1 MPEVRA
7 AKQGAVR
14 EWVRRTPRLLLGAC
28 AACLALALVAVFIA
42 LRHPAPAVVETVTT
56 GLDTQPAAKPSPVI
70 NAPQLPARDEDV
82 ERAGDKI
89 AEATVYVSRRQK
101 TAALRA
107 LTEARTSARRAYDR
121 RKQSSEPAA
130 EKLRAAL
137 RELELAELAVEHGST
152 DAKQKLLAL
161 NQHLDVIDQ

>member
-7 AKQGAVR
+7 AKHGAVG
-14 EWVRRTPRLLLGAC
+14 EWARHQPRLVVAAC
-28 AACLALALVAVFIA
+28 AACLVAVVALAFFA
-42 LRHPAPAVVETVTT
+42 LRRPAPAVVETVTT
-56 GLDTQPAAKPSPVI
+56 GLDSQPAARGEPV
-70 NAPQLPARDEDV
+70 AKTPQLPARDEDV

-107 LTEARTSARRAYDR
+107 LNEAHASARRAYER
-121 RKQSSEPAA
+121 RSQQRDPAA
-130 EKLRAAL
+130 DKLRATL
-137 RELELAELAVEHGST
+137 RELELAELAVERSAP
-152 DAKQKLLAL
+152 DAKQKLLTL

>member
-7 AKQGAVR
+7 AKHEAIP
-14 EWVRRTPRLLLGAC
+14 EWARRSPRLLLGAC
-28 AACLALALVAVFIA
+28 AVCLVAALVAGFVA
-42 LRHPAPAVVETVTT
+42 LRRPAPAVVETVTT
-56 GLDTQPAAKPSPVI
+56 GLDSQLAPQPSPVI
-70 NAPQLPARDEDV
+70 NAPQLPTRDEDV
-82 ERAGDKI
+82 EHAGDKI

-107 LTEARTSARRAYDR
+107 LTEARTSARRAYER
-121 RKQSSEPAA
+121 RKLDSEPSA

-137 RELELAELAVEHGST
+137 RELELAELAVERAAP